1 MSLHLETVGQGR
13 DLVLIHGWGMNSAV
27 WSALVA
33 PLAESYRLH
42 LIDMPGHGHSSYDP
56 SCSTLDQWLD
66 GVMQVAPERAVWIGW
81 SLGSM
86 LAQRAA
92 VKYPERV
99 EGLVCVAGTPR
110 FSQNSDWPHAM
121 AQETLLGFAA
131 DLKQDHNKTLDRFLL
146 LQAHGDTEVRKLLR
160 PLREGLASRPEPD
173 GRALELGLDL
183 LLHTDLRSD
192 LSQLKCPSMWL
203 FGRRDRLVP
212 VEVADDIKSLLP
224 QAQIEI
230 FPHAAHLP
238 MLSGRA
244 RCLELLQ
251 GFIDGKY

>member
-1 MSLHLETVGQGR
+1 MSLHVERVGQGR

-27 WSALVA
+27 WSSLVT

-66 GVMQVAPERAVWIGW
+66 MVMQVAPQRAVWIGW

-121 AQETLLGFAA
+121 VQETLLGFAA
-131 DLKQDHNKTLDRFLL
+131 DLQEDHSKTLDRFLL
-146 LQAHGDTEVRKLLR
+146 LQAHGDAEVRKLLR

-183 LLHTDLRSD
+183 LLHTDLRSE
-192 LSQLKCPSMWL
+192 LSQLQCPSLWL

-212 VEVADDIKSLLP
+212 VAVADDIQRLLP
-224 QAQIEI
+224 QAEIEI
-230 FPHAAHLP
+230 FQHAAHLP
-238 MLSGRA
+238 MLSDQA

-251 GFIDGKY
+251 GFIDG